1 MGTGAHNW
9 SVEALAMASRK
20 TRGAN
25 RIISVR
31 ELIDKLRKPLAP
43 PTQAY
48 PDERKYR
55 RSRER
60 ERLRQMADRDVPAPD
75 KSNVSD

>member
-25 RIISVR
+25 RIVSVR

-43 PTQAY
+43 PTQAH

-60 ERLRQMADRDVPAPD
+60 ERLRKAADRDAPAPG
-75 KSNVSD
+75 KPNVSD